1 MNVKEWSPESML
13 EVTLADPDKFLIVA
27 ETLERIGVASKRS
40 NTLFQTCHILH
51 KQGRYFIV
59 HFKELFILDGKPS
72 TLDENDVKRRNRI
85 GILLHDWG
93 LVDLVK
99 VPTDEDC
106 ADLRSIK
113 VVKHRD
119 KDSWT
124 LEAKYQIGASS
135 KA

>member
-27 ETLERIGVASKRS
+27 ETLERIGVASKRN

-72 TLDENDVKRRNRI
+72 TLDESDVKRRNRI

-99 VPTDEDC
+99 LPDDEDC
-106 ADLRSIK
+106 ADLRTIK

-119 KDSWT
+119 KESWT
-124 LEAKYQIGASS
+124 LSTKYQIGNKS
-135 KA
+135 